1 MTFKLHLLNNF
12 ARLHSRGEEMKHTTT
27 HTCTQI
33 KKHKTNHL
41 LMGRKVLAA
50 AAETDGSRKKRGREN
65 NVSAVLCCE
74 ANRQRWCWLSVSL
87 RAT

>member
-50 AAETDGSRKKRGREN
+50 AAETDGSRKKRGEKTMLVLR
-65 NVSAVLCCE
+65 SAV
-74 ANRQRWCWLSVSL
+74 RQTDSAGAGSV
-87 RAT
+87 